1 MAEEVSY
8 LSGGGV
14 DGLWWSGDGV
24 RVGGINTT
32 CGLVETVIGVIF
44 TVLRKVGECGGEG

>member
-8 LSGGGV
+8 LGGGGV
-14 DGLWWSGDGV
+14 EGLSPGDGE

-32 CGLVETVIGVIF
+32 CGLVETVIGVMF
-44 TVLRKVGECGGEG
+44 TVLRRVGECGGEG

>member
-14 DGLWWSGDGV
+14 EGLGSGDGV
-24 RVGGINTT
+24 RLGGINTT

-44 TVLRKVGECGGEG
+44 TVLRKVGECGGE